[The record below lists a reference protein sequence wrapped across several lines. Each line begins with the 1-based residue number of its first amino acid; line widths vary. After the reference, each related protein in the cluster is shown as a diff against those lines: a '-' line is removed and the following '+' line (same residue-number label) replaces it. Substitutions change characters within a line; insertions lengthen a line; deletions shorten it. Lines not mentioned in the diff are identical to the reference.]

1 MKKALVYLLA
11 FIVLVVS
18 CIPCSDTR
26 ASRFDSGAKTVL
38 DQTSGQHNDK
48 DDLCPPF
55 CQCNCCTNV
64 SINHVLASQELAP
77 LFELHQKFPI
87 TPSYA
92 LQMVAYA
99 IWQPPQIH
107 A

>member
-1 MKKALVYLLA
+1 MKKALAYFLA

-26 ASRFDSGAKTVL
+26 ASRLGTNDKTVVS
-38 DQTSGQHNDK
+38 QSSGQHNDK

-64 SINHVLASQELAP
+64 SINHVVASQEIAP
-77 LFELHQKFPI
+77 LFDTRQKFAI

-92 LQMVAYA
+92 IQMVSFA
-99 IWQPPQIH
+99 IWQPPQLH